1 MAKLSVQQIKTLAR
15 DIIRE
20 YPGGIRY
27 SALLNEVLRR
37 HPETPSNTIQGSI
50 WNLDVLFPR
59 EIWKPSRGLFK
70 AVAVDQKEEAAP
82 AEPAE
87 PAIQGLSEADFY
99 ESFGGWLKS
108 ELGEVTEVFALGG
121 SGLRAKWGTP
131 DVVGVYKA
139 RARDIV
145 KFPSEIVAGEVKIDP
160 QASIV
165 AFGQAAAYRLFA
177 SKTYIAMPS
186 SMPQAD
192 LDRLESLSILF
203 GIGLALFELNRDHPN
218 YEIRVRAQRF
228 SPDMFYVNEFAD
240 RLREHN
246 STTFEALFG

>member
-1 MAKLSVQQIKTLAR
+1 MAKLSVQQIKTLAK

-20 YPGGIRY
+20 NPGGIRF
-27 SALLNEVLRR
+27 SALLNEVIKR
-37 HPETPSNTIQGSI
+37 HPETPPNTIQGSI
-50 WNLDVLFPR
+50 WNLDVIFPQ
-59 EIWKPSRGLFK
+59 EIGKPSRGLFK
-70 AVAVDQKEEAAP
+70 ALAGEQKEPAP
-82 AEPAE
+82 TGPIGLVAG
-87 PAIQGLSEADFY
+87 GLSEEDFY
-99 ESFGGWLKS
+99 EPFGGWLQS

-160 QASIV
+160 QTSIS

-186 SMPQAD
+186 SIPQVD
-192 LDRLESLSILF
+192 LDRL
-203 GIGLALFELNRDHPN
+203 
-218 YEIRVRAQRF
+218 RASRF
-228 SPDMFYVNEFAD
+228 SSESAWRSSSPTKSIRTSRFGSEPNDS
-240 RLREHN
+240 LR
-246 STTFEALFG
+246 TCFT